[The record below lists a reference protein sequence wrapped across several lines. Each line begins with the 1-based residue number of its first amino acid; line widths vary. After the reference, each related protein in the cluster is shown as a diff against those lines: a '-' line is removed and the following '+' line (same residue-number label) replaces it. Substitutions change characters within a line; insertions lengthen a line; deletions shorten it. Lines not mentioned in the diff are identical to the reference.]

1 MQFIDKIFIAGHNGM
16 VGSAIK
22 KELERQGYCNILTA
36 NKNELDLCNELQVE
50 DFFQTHKPNFVFLAA
65 AKVGGIQ
72 ANINEPFNFLFDN
85 LKIQNNVIYSSFKND
100 VKKLCFIGSSCIYPK
115 NASQPIKEEYLLN
128 GPLEPTNEGYALAKI
143 TGIKLGQYLSK
154 QFGFNVINPMPC
166 NLYGPNDSFHPVN
179 SHVLSS
185 LVRKFSD
192 AIHNNDDCV
201 NVWGTGIAKR
211 EFMHVEDLSRAIIFL
226 MNNYNKPDIINVGL
240 GTDISIKELAEKIA
254 NLTGFKGSINWDK
267 TKPDGML
274 KKCLDITKIKELGF
288 SSAITLDEGITQM
301 INIYKK
307 QIEKI

>member
-1 MQFIDKIFIAGHNGM
+1 MQLTDKIFIAGHNGM

-22 KELERQGYCNILTA
+22 KELEIQGYSNIIVA
-36 NKNELDLCNELQVE
+36 NRLELDLCNEEQVE
-50 DFFQTHKPNFVFLAA
+50 LFFQTNKPNYVFLAA

-72 ANINEPFNFLFDN
+72 ANINEPFKFLFDN

-115 NASQPIKEEYLLN
+115 NSPQPIKEEYLLN
-128 GPLEPTNEGYALAKI
+128 GQLEPTNEGYALAKI
-143 TGIKLGQYLSK
+143 TGIKLGQYLNK

-192 AIHNNDDCV
+192 ASQNNESSV
-201 NVWGTGIAKR
+201 EVWGSGIAKR
-211 EFMHVEDLSRAIIFL
+211 EFMHVEDVARAIVFL
-226 MNNYNKPDIINVGL
+226 MKNYNQSDIINVGV

-254 NLTGFKGSINWDK
+254 LFTGYKGAINWD
-267 TKPDGML
+267 TSKPDGML
-274 KKCLDITKIKELGF
+274 KKCLDVTKIKELGY
-288 SSAITLDEGITQM
+288 SPKVSIEEGIKQM
-301 INIYKK
+301 INIYK
-307 QIEKI
+307 QQNQKI